1 MYVIRFGKLRVIEF
15 ADPLEFE
22 LHTQRW
28 LAIREAENAYLYMML
43 ADIKHAAAGGAR
55 GAGAARLFTIEDN
68 GAIVAAG
75 ALPAADTLC
84 MTWATEAMID
94 VLADHAVQKGWN
106 LRTIYSPEPVSRL
119 MARALAA
126 RCGLALEIGRGE
138 RVYQLAQVGYRLP
151 EGRLEAATPA
161 DLQLLR
167 GWTNHYAAEV
177 AMERTAPEIESALDA
192 IVATNALFLWRR
204 PEVVAMAAWIAPT
217 PQGGCVSWV
226 YVPPERRGKG
236 YGKAVSGALCAHMLA
251 SGLKYCF
258 IHTDT
263 HDARSN
269 HIYQAIGATTVCELL
284 RCSLRPSREAG
295 RQMAGV

>member
-1 MYVIRFGKLRVIEF
+1 VYVIRFGKLRVIEF

-177 AMERTAPEIESALDA
+177 AMERTAPDERAVSLAAAGSGRDGGVDSAH
-192 IVATNALFLWRR
+192 
-204 PEVVAMAAWIAPT
+204 AAGRLRELGVRAAGAAREGVW
-217 PQGGCVSWV
+217 QGGIRGVV
-226 YVPPERRGKG
+226 RAHAGERTKVLFHSHG
-236 YGKAVSGALCAHMLA
+236 Y
-251 SGLKYCF
+251 
-258 IHTDT
+258 T
-263 HDARSN
+263 
-269 HIYQAIGATTVCELL
+269 
-284 RCSLRPSREAG
+284 
-295 RQMAGV
+295 